1 MGGTP
6 RACARSSW
14 RKRATH
20 MLTSEADAAASRQSS
35 SKRLATALLFQPLEY
50 EDGAAGAGAGAGGG
64 GGGGGGASGP
74 MMLVEYDGRQIEMPM
89 NVLLQMMG
97 GDVAALQALMD
108 NGNADDDD
116 DDSSD
121 GDFGDDSDGDS
132 DSGGSDA
139 SNGDEQPASA
149 PVVEDEAIEEAAGSS
164 DSDESF
170 GDIRDDDDDDDMIG
184 RGAAAA
190 TARAAGVCT
199 TATFAN
205 DERCIYIAAP
215 SGLHG
220 RCAVAL
226 VAAAV

>member
-1 MGGTP
+1 
-6 RACARSSW
+6 
-14 RKRATH
+14 
-20 MLTSEADAAASRQSS
+20 
-35 SKRLATALLFQPLEY
+35 
-50 EDGAAGAGAGAGGG
+50 
-64 GGGGGGASGP
+64 

-108 NGNADDDD
+108 NGGNADDD

-121 GDFGDDSDGDS
+121 GDFEDDSDGDS

-139 SNGDEQPASA
+139 GNGDEQPASA

-170 GDIRDDDDDDDMIG
+170 GDIRDDDDMLG

-190 TARAAGVCT
+190 TARAAGACHIRNHRCT
-199 TATFAN
+199 
-205 DERCIYIAAP
+205 AAP
-215 SGLHG
+215 SGLH
-220 RCAVAL
+220 
-226 VAAAV
+226 